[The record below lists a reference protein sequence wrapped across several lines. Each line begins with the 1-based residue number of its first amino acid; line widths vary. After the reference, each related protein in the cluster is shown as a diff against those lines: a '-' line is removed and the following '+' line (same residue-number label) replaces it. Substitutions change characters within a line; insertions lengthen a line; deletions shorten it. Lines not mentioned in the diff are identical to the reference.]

1 MGEDD
6 RSGGDFASITPS
18 ELKQTADALKKSMDG
33 VNSNVP
39 GLKKDFGF
47 FGIGTGHLDSL
58 SKGSSVLSTLI
69 PELRRRQSLAAQL
82 VAENPAGGSTVSY
95 QGDLLGKFKTVE
107 AAVARAHINA
117 DIVLNARKNRQ
128 PIPDSV
134 YKDLQDNGDDPDYAE
149 AFFKHLGPA
158 GTTYVLIDS
167 RAVGPSDADEQS
179 EWKRQA
185 LGNTFATASHRM
197 KFDADYI
204 ASISNELRALGLPTN
219 AAGSMTIFTPML
231 EYGRWDSATLQRIA
245 DLAFKKHSTD
255 VTGPIG
261 GDELKHILNGLSNNQ
276 LAAGEYFSKNRDLLY
291 DAGKFNSNFRDHG
304 PASEAYARFVL
315 AATVDDNGEFA
326 RWAMNGGPK
335 PNLAEQNAQYLVKK
349 VANDPKG
356 EWGHDM
362 RLTFA
367 SITQAYMDD
376 IGWSIG
382 SPADAG
388 SVDMPA
394 RDGIEVSQADWKAF
408 IKEPMR
414 DDEAAARVAVTFSTW
429 LKKNSDYTAARTSDD
444 PDANFWDAYTQGRMR
459 GLFLVGYQA
468 VQDEKGRS
476 AEEQKAAIEGAV
488 GKAVDWAADP
498 AGIPKDIMLD
508 LTKGLLGTVASKLGE
523 NPGKPLDLE
532 DFSDNNVWRT
542 TAESNHKAGKIK
554 PYDDGDVTWEGK
566 PDFYEELYG
575 GKFTN
580 SDGSIK
586 SMEDLK
592 KDPKAMQAYNQW
604 LKDPAVQA
612 SVADHYRDED
622 LGQNDASLP
631 GG

>member
-1 MGEDD
+1 
-6 RSGGDFASITPS
+6 
-18 ELKQTADALKKSMDG
+18 
-33 VNSNVP
+33 
-39 GLKKDFGF
+39 
-47 FGIGTGHLDSL
+47 
-58 SKGSSVLSTLI
+58 
-69 PELRRRQSLAAQL
+69 L
-82 VAENPAGGSTVSY
+82 VAENPAGGTTVSY
-95 QGDLLGKFKTVE
+95 QGDLLGKFKTVD
-107 AAVARAHINA
+107 AAVAQARINA
-117 DIVLNARKNRQ
+117 DIVLNARTKHK

-134 YKDLQDNGDDPDYAE
+134 YKDLQENSNDPDYAE
-149 AFFKHLGPA
+149 AFFKRLGPA

-167 RAVGPSDADEQS
+167 RAVGPPDADKQS

-185 LGNTFATASHRM
+185 LGDTFATASYRM

-204 ASISNELRALGLPTN
+204 ESISNEMRALGLPTN
-219 AAGSMTIFTPML
+219 AAGAMTIFTPML

-245 DLAFKKHSTD
+245 DLAFKKHSMD

-261 GDELKHILNGLSNNQ
+261 GDELNHILNGLSNNQ

-291 DAGKFNSNFRDHG
+291 DAGKVNPNFRDHG
-304 PASEAYARFVL
+304 TASKAYADFVL
-315 AATVDDNGEFA
+315 AATVDANGEFA

-349 VANDPKG
+349 VANDPNAK
-356 EWGHDM
+356 WGHDM

-367 SITQAYMDD
+367 SITDAYIDD
-376 IGWSIG
+376 IDDIAWSIG

-388 SVDMPA
+388 SVDMPG

-414 DDEAAARVAVTFSTW
+414 DDEGAARVAVSFSTW
-429 LKKNSDYTAARTSDD
+429 LKKSSDYTAGRTSDD

-468 VQDEKGRS
+468 VLTEQGRS
-476 AEEQKAAIEGAV
+476 ADEQKAAIEGAI

-498 AGIPKDIMLD
+498 AGIPKDILLD

-542 TAESNHKAGKIK
+542 TAESNLTAGKIK
-554 PYDDGDVTWEGK
+554 PYNDGDVTWEGK
-566 PDFYEELYG
+566 PDFYEDLYG

-580 SDGSIK
+580 ADGSFKPLAEIR
-586 SMEDLK
+586 
-592 KDPKAMQAYNQW
+592 KDPKATEAYNQW

-612 SVADHYRDED
+612 SVADHYRDENA
-622 LGQNDASLP
+622 GQNDASLP